1 VKIKSDLKGKN
12 SVRRPT
18 LSALRAF
25 EATARLGSMRKAALE
40 LQIDHAVVSRH
51 IKSVEAELGVNL
63 ISRKSNSFELS
74 EIGKFLSTKSSAAFL
89 QLDEAVAQTR
99 QAAHNKVLRVSCVHG
114 LAQRWLMPRLDDF
127 CSRYPAIEVRLRAM
141 DETES
146 AGQNDADIEIKYVA
160 NESIGE
166 SGSVLAQPDLFPV
179 VAKAL
184 YQSLLQQGCTKLE
197 DFLHS
202 APLLHEIDDG
212 QWLRWIHAVFG
223 TPLNTKK
230 GAVFSNANLAIEAAA
245 LGKGIAI
252 ANDLLLEDKNLGGK
266 LVRLSN
272 QPVKLSSYVLR
283 LQETQGKS
291 KSQRLFRD
299 WLISNFKF
307 R

>member
-1 VKIKSDLKGKN
+1 VEIKSDLKGKN

-99 QAAHNKVLRVSCVHG
+99 QGANNKVLRVSCIHG

-127 CSRYPAIEVRLRAM
+127 NCKNPEIEVRLRAI
-141 DETES
+141 DETEPS
-146 AGQNDADIEIKYVA
+146 SQNDTDIEIKYVA
-160 NESIGE
+160 NENIDE
-166 SGSVLAQPDLFPV
+166 SCIVLAQPDLFPV
-179 VAKAL
+179 IAKAL
-184 YQSLLQQGCTKLE
+184 HQTLLLKGCTKLE
-197 DFLHS
+197 DILHS
-202 APLLHEIDDG
+202 APLLHEIDDE
-212 QWLRWIHAVFG
+212 QWSRWMCAVFG
-223 TPLNTKK
+223 APMSTKK
-230 GAVFSNANLAIEAAA
+230 GAVFSNANLAIEAAV

-252 ANDLLLEDKNLGGK
+252 ANDFLLEDKTLGEK
-266 LVRLSN
+266 LVCFCN
-272 QPVKLSSYVLR
+272 QPVKLNSYVLR
-283 LQETQGKS
+283 LPEAQGKS

-299 WLISNFKF
+299 WLISHFKF
-307 R
+307 V